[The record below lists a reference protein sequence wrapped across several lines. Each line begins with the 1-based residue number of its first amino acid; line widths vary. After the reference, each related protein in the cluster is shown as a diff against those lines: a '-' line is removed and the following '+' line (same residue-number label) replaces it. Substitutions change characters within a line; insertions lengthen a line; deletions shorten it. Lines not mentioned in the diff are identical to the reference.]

1 MASTA
6 KKISRKTEWGTA
18 WSDHQ
23 WSVKYGK
30 LVPSRGYPGKIK
42 SLFKWVGEKIPFEGL
57 PKVRA
62 VLNHE
67 GADPNGVYMAHDSMG
82 FARYVGRGHV
92 FNRLQARKRAYPNE
106 LVYFSFYLIADKKH
120 EREVETLLIRLGGAH
135 LQFNDRKKR
144 IDISPGNIRD
154 YEAGTHYVER
164 QGKKGKAQKA

>member
-1 MASTA
+1 MASHL
-6 KKISRKTEWGTA
+6 KRFSRKTEWDTV

-30 LVPSRGYPGKIK
+30 LVPSPGFPGKIK
-42 SLFKWVGEKIPFEGL
+42 SLFKWVGEKIPFEAL
-57 PKVRA
+57 SEVKA
-62 VLNHE
+62 MLLD
-67 GADPNGVYMAHDSMG
+67 ADVDLNGVYMAHDSMG

-92 FNRLQARKRAYPNE
+92 FHRLQARKRAYPNE

-144 IDISPGNIRD
+144 IDISPGNVRD
-154 YEAGTHYVER
+154 YEAGTCYVER
-164 QGKKGKAQKA
+164 QRKKGKARKA